1 MYLFIGNA
9 YPVGGTHIDPVTN
22 LIVPIEIG
30 SLMIDITEQPVTIM
44 GITIDEI
51 SGDVV
56 PIGGMTLIEP
66 SVPMLLYDSFTEILS
81 QKEMKVTSVRFTDQV
96 DWEVERL
103 NGGERALMDV
113 NELYHE
119 SRIIDA
125 LHDFKDALTES
136 EVSSTRHEENVLE
149 NALKDLQK
157 SRVRVR
163 TVLLRDGHDLVRRL
177 ERTTLLSET
186 GGSPGM
192 YEFTS
197 TGQLLPIL
205 IGTEMKDPCGSGIDV
220 PILGVEHNK
229 DTGLW
234 FPLGGTVEDP
244 LGDGLVPIMLG
255 EKVIDHISGKQKYCV
270 GVKYN
275 REIAVTEP
283 VTSSINRN
291 RKKKQ
296 VPAGNVSASFLLLF
310 FKLMLLHG

>member
-1 MYLFIGNA
+1 MYIIIGNV
-9 YPVGGTHIDPVTN
+9 YPIGGTHSDPVTN
-22 LIVPIEIG
+22 LIVPIEFG

-44 GITIDEI
+44 GITIDEN

-56 PIGGMTLIEP
+56 PIGGMTLEEP
-66 SVPMLLYDSFTEILS
+66 SVPVLLYDSFTEILS

-125 LHDFKDALTES
+125 LNDFKDALTGS
-136 EVSSTRHEENVLE
+136 EVTTSSRHEETALE
-149 NALKDLQK
+149 NELKDLQK
-157 SRVRVR
+157 SKVRLH

-255 EKVIDHISGKQKYCV
+255 EKVIDPTSEKQKHCV

-275 REIAVTEP
+275 WELSVTEP
-283 VTSSINRN
+283 VTTAININ

-296 VPAGNVSASFLLLF
+296 VPAGNVRATFVLF
-310 FKLMLLHG
+310 N